1 MDDFLPKASRSWVDA
16 KNGWVSR
23 NAFTADE
30 VFDLELDRV
39 FDRTWTFVA
48 HESEIPNP
56 GDYVSRM
63 LGGVPVIVVRDD
75 SGIIRGHLN
84 SCRHR
89 GSKVCRSDAGNTRYF
104 TCPYHGWTYQ
114 RNGALVTTTFDKYL
128 AKESLTELGLVP
140 ITQIASYKGL
150 IFGCWSADTEP
161 LDDYLGDFRF
171 YLDAFFARTPQGMQV
186 LAPPHRWR
194 TKANWKI
201 GALNFIGD
209 SQHTPTTHA
218 GPLTLDPV
226 RAARS
231 GLARVSD
238 DSFQIVTDRGHGC
251 TLTYLRAG
259 LPAEA
264 YNTRA
269 AEIVALYA
277 GVLDPDRVGV
287 LERLRVAV
295 GTVFPNFSFIESQ
308 AAPARKAVI
317 MRLWQPVSATEMEIL
332 SWVLA
337 ESEASGEYKSSVLK
351 AGFHNFGAAGVFEQD
366 DLELWISATN
376 ASNNRIAR
384 KYPYSFQT
392 ALPFM
397 DKPVADHKWPGCA
410 YRPADTEVAQFLF
423 MRRWDELMTAGDQ
436 AMAIDGALK

>member
-1 MDDFLPKASRSWVDA
+1 MDTGSYDGSRREWVDCKSGQVSRS
-16 KNGWVSR
+16 
-23 NAFTADE
+23 AFVADD
-30 VFDLELDRV
+30 VFELELSRV
-39 FDRTWTFVA
+39 FDKTWVFLA
-48 HESEIPNP
+48 HESEIPKP

-63 LGGVPVIVVRDD
+63 LGGVPVVVVRDEND
-75 SGIIRGHLN
+75 LIRGHLN

-89 GSKVCRSDAGNTRYF
+89 GSKVCRSDSGNTRYF
-104 TCPYHGWTYQ
+104 TCPYHGWTYH
-114 RNGALVTTTFDKYL
+114 RSGALVTTTFDKYFS
-128 AKESLTELGLVP
+128 KESLAELGLVP

-161 LDDYLGDFRF
+161 LESYLGDFRF
-171 YLDAFFARTPQGMQV
+171 YLDAFFARTPKGMQV
-186 LAPPHRWR
+186 IAPPHRWR

-209 SQHTPTTHA
+209 SQHTLTTHV

-231 GLARVSD
+231 GLAKVSD
-238 DSFQIVTDRGHGC
+238 DSFQVVTDGGHGC
-251 TLTYLRAG
+251 TLTYLSEG

-264 YNTRA
+264 YNTRSA
-269 AEIVALYA
+269 DISGLYA
-277 GVLDPDRVGV
+277 GVLDADRLAV
-287 LERLRVAV
+287 LHNLRVAV

-308 AAPARKAVI
+308 TAPARKAIIV
-317 MRLWQPVSATEMEIL
+317 RLWQPVSGTEMEIL

-337 ESEASGEYKSSVLK
+337 ECEASEEYKASVLK

-366 DLELWISATN
+366 DLELWISATS

-384 KYPYSFQT
+384 KVPYNFRT

-397 DKPVADHKWPGCA
+397 DKPVADYRWPGRA
-410 YRPADTEVAQFLF
+410 YRPADTEVAQLFF
-423 MRRWDELMTAGDQ
+423 MRRWDELMTSNS
-436 AMAIDGALK
+436 